1 MQSLRGGRDR
11 VGGPDVHSR
20 KTAVTRH
27 ELVTPHHQLHAA
39 VIDSQGDR
47 PVLRERDRPRLLV
60 SIAPERIRHLGF
72 PFTGHAIDVGLRDQ
86 ASSQFFLE
94 HVVDRRFMHAGG
106 DQIAGGGGRRQARR
120 RELAGGGLAGGD
132 GQRRIGRVHVE
143 HFGIESLL
151 FQRTTDLL
159 LKLIAELP
167 EGRLRL
173 LLELFPEPIPG
184 PAFSD
189 GLGLRHGLGHL
200 AIGDLLDQPLPE
212 PRVDRHAGDGR
223 ISRGGSLHGR
233 GAGGVFVEKEPTPG
247 PETRHAAAADGD
259 RPLRAAGVGD
269 VGGGEHEIECG
280 TIGRRHK
287 IEPHVATGAAA
298 PAHSGAQ
305 HDLVDRHHLI
315 DGTIHGLGEQA
326 LVHFKEDV
334 RPGIGTTDGGHDIG
348 GLACLRKPLEN
359 RRHRREA
366 FGTARRGGRQQRRRQ
381 RTEPLAHAVG
391 AVAASG
397 ISHFGIPGDRLPR
410 PHKFGHVE
418 TGLGGVQE
426 FFQPSQRGGV
436 GGHSRGGLRLKGGP
450 VEVGPPGRP
459 ALAAI
464 EERVER
470 HEGLP

>member
-1 MQSLRGGRDR
+1 MLHGQRAGRGQFPLQWQIGDVDHLLPELVESLLQDPSKRRLRHRELFTATRLESGRVDLNVSFADEMQSLRGGRDR
-11 VGGPDVHSR
+11 VGGPDIHSR

-27 ELVTPHHQLHAA
+27 ELVTPHHQLYAA
-39 VIDSQGDR
+39 VVNRQGDR
-47 PVLRERDRPRLLV
+47 AVLRERDSPRLLV

-72 PFTGHAIDVGLRDQ
+72 PFTGHAIGVGLRDQ

-120 RELAGGGLAGGD
+120 RELAGSGLAGSD
-132 GQRRIGRVHVE
+132 GQRRVGRVHVE

-151 FQRTTDLL
+151 FQGTTDLL

-184 PAFSD
+184 PAFGD

-200 AIGDLLDQPLPE
+200 AIGDLLDQPLSE
-212 PRVDRHAGDGR
+212 PRIDRHAGDGR
-223 ISRGGSLHGR
+223 ISRGRSLHGR
-233 GAGGVFVEKEPTPG
+233 GAGGVFVEKEPPTG
-247 PETRHAAAADGD
+247 SETRHAAAVDGD

-280 TIGRRHK
+280 PIGRRHK

-298 PAHSGAQ
+298 PTHSGAQ

-315 DGTIHGLGEQA
+315 DGTIHGLGEQT

-334 RPGIGTTDGGHDIG
+334 RSGIGTTDGGHDIG
-348 GLACLRKPLEN
+348 GLACLCKPLEN

-366 FGTARRGGRQQRRRQ
+366 FGTARCGGRQQR
-381 RTEPLAHAVG
+381 
-391 AVAASG
+391 
-397 ISHFGIPGDRLPR
+397 
-410 PHKFGHVE
+410 
-418 TGLGGVQE
+418 
-426 FFQPSQRGGV
+426 
-436 GGHSRGGLRLKGGP
+436 
-450 VEVGPPGRP
+450 
-459 ALAAI
+459 
-464 EERVER
+464 
-470 HEGLP
+470 